1 MSESDYHIVWL
12 LRRLFRALAD
22 RSNQKLQDLGV
33 SAADRATME
42 FLYPDLKLSV
52 PEIAARYQVSRQHV
66 QATVN
71 RLLEAGLLRSTDNPR
86 HRRSVL
92 ISLTKKGRTLFE
104 RIRNSDLAEI
114 ETLFDGVPRRDRQT
128 TAKTLETILHK
139 LQETEQ

>member
-66 QATVN
+66 QVVVN
-71 RLLEAGLLRSTDNPR
+71 GLLGRSLLHAQPNPQ
-86 HRRSVL
+86 HKRS
-92 ISLTKKGRTLFE
+92 SLLRLTQRGRELFAAIRESESVIVE
-104 RIRNSDLAEI
+104 RIFADVSDDDLEVTRN
-114 ETLFDGVPRRDRQT
+114 TLDTVFKQ
-128 TAKTLETILHK
+128 LN
-139 LQETEQ
+139 